1 MMLEDLIGEPNAD
14 SASALTLGRG
24 GAIVMA
30 TLDGV
35 TVLHTTLPTTG
46 RLVGLRREPKQGR
59 SRARVDAIITALV
72 ELVGERIPSELTT
85 TDVADRAGVPIG
97 SLYEYFEDLPAIVDA
112 AVARMLDRHDELL
125 LAAPTPET
133 AHEFVDVLFDAY
145 LVLYA
150 EQPGFVTLRNSTLF
164 EPHHRQWLAERV
176 EGFLDRAGTAAAARG
191 VVGGEAGPDARLG
204 LVIVTG
210 DAMLQ
215 RIFRDDPTGDLV
227 LIAESRVVLKFM
239 VDRLAVEPG

>member
-1 MMLEDLIGEPNAD
+1 VIVTD
-14 SASALTLGRG
+14 TLGR
-24 GAIVMA
+24 
-30 TLDGV
+30 V
-35 TVLHTTLPTTG
+35 TVLHPTAATG
-46 RLVGLRREPKQGR
+46 VPLVGLRREPKQDR

-72 ELVGERIPSELTT
+72 ELVGERVPSELTT
-85 TDVADRAGVPIG
+85 TDVAERAGVPIG

-125 LAAPTPET
+125 LDRDAPPPAT

-164 EPHHRQWLAERV
+164 EPHHRQWLTERV

-191 VVGGEAGPDARLG
+191 VVGRDAGADARLG
-204 LVIVTG
+204 LLIVTG

-215 RIFRDDPTGDLV
+215 RIFRDDPAGDPV

>member
-1 MMLEDLIGEPNAD
+1 
-14 SASALTLGRG
+14 
-24 GAIVMA
+24 
-30 TLDGV
+30 V
-35 TVLHTTLPTTG
+35 TVLHTTGPTAVP
-46 RLVGLRREPKQGR
+46 LVGLRREPKQDR
-59 SRARVDAIITALV
+59 SRARVDAIINALV
-72 ELVGERIPSELTT
+72 ALVGERVPSELTT
-85 TDVADRAGVPIG
+85 TDVAERAGVPIG
-97 SLYEYFEDLPAIVDA
+97 SLYEYFEDLPSIVDA

-125 LAAPTPET
+125 IDAPTPAT

-164 EPHHRQWLAERV
+164 EPHHRQWLTERV

-191 VVGGEAGPDARLG
+191 VVGGGPGIDARLG
-204 LVIVTG
+204 LIIATG

-215 RIFRDDPTGDLV
+215 RVFRDDPAGDPV

-239 VDRLAVEPG
+239 VDRLAAEPG

>member
-1 MMLEDLIGEPNAD
+1 MVTG
-14 SASALTLGRG
+14 TVGR
-24 GAIVMA
+24 
-30 TLDGV
+30 V
-35 TVLHTTLPTTG
+35 TVLHASAPTEPPP
-46 RLVGLRREPKQGR
+46 VGLRREPKQDR

-72 ELVGERIPSELTT
+72 ELVGERVPSELTT
-85 TDVADRAGVPIG
+85 TDVAERAGVPIG
-97 SLYEYFEDLPAIVDA
+97 SLYEYFEDLPSIVDA

-125 LAAPTPET
+125 LDRDAPPPAT

-164 EPHHRQWLAERV
+164 EPHHRRWLTERV
-176 EGFLDRAGTAAAARG
+176 EGYLDQAGAAAMARG
-191 VVGGEAGPDARLG
+191 VLGREPATDVRLG
-204 LVIVTG
+204 LIIAAG

-215 RIFRDDPTGDLV
+215 RVFRDDPAGDPV

-239 VDRLAVEPG
+239 ADRLALEPG

>member
-1 MMLEDLIGEPNAD
+1 V
-14 SASALTLGRG
+14 GR
-24 GAIVMA
+24 
-30 TLDGV
+30 V
-35 TVLHTTLPTTG
+35 TVLHTSVSTELPP
-46 RLVGLRREPKQGR
+46 VGLRREPKQDR
-59 SRARVDAIITALV
+59 SRARVDAIIAALV
-72 ELVGERIPSELTT
+72 ELVGERVPSELTT
-85 TDVADRAGVPIG
+85 TDVAERAGVPIG

-125 LAAPTPET
+125 LDRDAPPPAT

-164 EPHHRQWLAERV
+164 EPHHRQWLTERV
-176 EGFLDRAGTAAAARG
+176 EGFLDQAGAAAAARG
-191 VVGGEAGPDARLG
+191 VLGPGPGTDARLG
-204 LVIVTG
+204 LIIVTG

-215 RIFRDDPTGDLV
+215 RVFRDDPTGDPV